1 MLPGLVLHSLV
12 EVTCGILVDV
22 WFHGARNGH
31 HSTASAAKEELAM
44 AILLRLRRQKTSE
57 IGENASSH
65 LIFVATGIARSLVK
79 AGTRGSVVSMP
90 DLLELIFNVWVDK
103 LVYASTRG
111 RTDSHIKQLSSGGEL
126 TTIVWIMAQ
135 HAGPYRIG
143 PDRGPLRIGEILA
156 RSDDGNFG
164 SDEQSDDDSNFG
176 SDEQPG
182 GDGQQFG

>member
-1 MLPGLVLHSLV
+1 MYGFTVR
-12 EVTCGILVDV
+12 EMVT
-22 WFHGARNGH
+22 
-31 HSTASAAKEELAM
+31 
-44 AILLRLRRQKTSE
+44 ILL
-57 IGENASSH
+57 H
-65 LIFVATGIARSLVK
+65 LQQRRSLPWLSFYVCDGRK
-79 AGTRGSVVSMP
+79 QV
-90 DLLELIFNVWVDK
+90 K
-103 LVYASTRG
+103 LVRMPVHTSSTRG

-164 SDEQSDDDSNFG
+164 SDEQSDDDSNSG